1 MKVQATAKFVGTS
14 SRKLGLVA
22 SLIRGQKA
30 TTATDTLKFSGKG
43 AAGPLGKVLVSAISN
58 AQNNHNLKKADLI
71 VESVL
76 IGPGPTLKRFR
87 PRARGSAGSI
97 RKRMSHI
104 TVVLT
109 DSASV
114 KPEAKNTKE
123 VTKNTEVQKPK
134 TAENK
139 KKTVKETA

>member
-1 MKVQATAKFVGTS
+1 MKVKATAKFVGTS

-22 SLIRGQKA
+22 GLIRGQKVA
-30 TTATDTLKFSGKG
+30 VATDMLKFSGKA

-58 AQNNHNLKKADLI
+58 AQNNHNLKKGDLVI
-71 VESVL
+71 ESVL

-109 DSASV
+109 DNSLKAQ
-114 KPEAKNTKE
+114 PEAKAEITAKPAA
-123 VTKNTEVQKPK
+123 KPK
-134 TAENK
+134 KAAAGGK
-139 KKTVKETA
+139 K